1 MKEIDK
7 YMFLQEAAIRWGIP
21 YETVKNK
28 VKPSLAKE
36 EQIDS
41 MIERG
46 LIKYFESPRD
56 PNRTYKR
63 DQKSWLVS
71 IDAMHEWFGEPK
83 NNK

>member
-46 LIKYFESPRD
+46 LIKYFEPLRD

-83 NNK
+83 NKK